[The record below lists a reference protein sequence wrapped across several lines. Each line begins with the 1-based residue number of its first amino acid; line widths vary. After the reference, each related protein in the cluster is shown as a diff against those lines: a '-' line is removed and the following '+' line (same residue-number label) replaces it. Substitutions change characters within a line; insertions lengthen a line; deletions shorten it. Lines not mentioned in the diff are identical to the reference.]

1 MPPGGQTTEVIEDA
15 KPQYSRDGF
24 DRASARH
31 VQNVFETAL
40 NQQEDE
46 IEDTIDGEQANILLA
61 EGVIDD
67 APLQFEREGGKPD
80 HHAGQ
85 QAEHDLLVAADVPDV
100 AVDGARHGG
109 GRQPG
114 HGRAIGL
121 TLTNSLGQP
130 IAEPFGSQGPRDELA
145 RTGLKRESVANLLS
159 QAILPIRLKRP
170 GRTLLCGPA
179 EPA

>member
-1 MPPGGQTTEVIEDA
+1 
-15 KPQYSRDGF
+15 QYSRDGF

-100 AVDGARHGG
+100 QMTMPGVQGHAPDDDS
-109 GRQPG
+109 QPG
-114 HGRAIGL
+114 AGEESSAEA
-121 TLTNSLGQP
+121 GQ
-130 IAEPFGSQGPRDELA
+130 
-145 RTGLKRESVANLLS
+145 
-159 QAILPIRLKRP
+159 
-170 GRTLLCGPA
+170 
-179 EPA
+179 